1 MLCLLQITQNGILK
15 HAEIALPLKYCL
27 SNFWRA
33 LEIPLGNWK
42 IELKLKWTKYC
53 VLPGNGND
61 NGNDNAN
68 NVIFTINGTKLYVPV
83 VTLSAREN
91 QKLLKLLSKGFKKQ
105 KCFQKL
111 NQVIVIMGEN
121 MTVIRE
127 PKTCYF
133 DSDRSRNTD
142 ENLKCETE
150 FIIQSSE
157 SLAENKLK
165 NEIQQNMRY
174 KNIIKKILDKN
185 INVINDIQ

>member
-33 LEIPLGNWK
+33 LEIPLSNWK

-83 VTLSAREN
+83 VFFSAREN

-121 MTVIRE
+121 MSVIRE

-142 ENLKCETE
+142 ENLKCGIE
-150 FIIQSSE
+150 FLIQSRE

-165 NEIQQNMRY
+165 TGLNKIWDIKTLSKRY
-174 KNIIKKILDKN
+174 
-185 INVINDIQ
+185 